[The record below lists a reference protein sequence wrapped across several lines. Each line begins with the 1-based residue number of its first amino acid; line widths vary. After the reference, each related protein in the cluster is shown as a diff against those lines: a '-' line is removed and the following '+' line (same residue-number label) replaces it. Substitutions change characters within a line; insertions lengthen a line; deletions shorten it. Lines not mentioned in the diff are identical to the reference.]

1 MVSRLNLKRQYLDMV
16 DAALRLSISW
26 VISVLACMSF
36 AFMELISLSAT
47 TRSDRWNLLLILHT
61 HITCVSASDCSDNGV
76 GQPLFRWHRG
86 VGWVAVF
93 SLFILVGGMFFF
105 KN

>member
-36 AFMELISLSAT
+36 AFIELISLSAT
-47 TRSDRWNLLLILHT
+47 TRSDRWNLLLILH
-61 HITCVSASDCSDNGV
+61 ITCVSASDCSDNEGGPTSFSLASWCWLGCSV
-76 GQPLFRWHRG
+76 
-86 VGWVAVF
+86 
-93 SLFILVGGMFFF
+93 SLFILVGVIFFF
-105 KN
+105 